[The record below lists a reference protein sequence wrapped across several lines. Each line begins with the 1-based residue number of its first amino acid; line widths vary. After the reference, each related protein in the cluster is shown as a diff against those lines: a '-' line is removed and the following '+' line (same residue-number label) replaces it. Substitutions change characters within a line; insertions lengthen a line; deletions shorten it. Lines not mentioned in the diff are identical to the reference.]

1 MSDDEASLNSVGGAN
16 EESTDLEDVPEVT
29 ERQKKVKQGTLVA
42 TGTAVANIPLSFA
55 GGGPIG
61 AAVAGMG
68 GGATIA
74 TSPLCNNNETEIKD
88 IESFKAVLEKMTYEM
103 DRMMAENKKLREQIK
118 KLEESTGKMEGHQNA
133 LDAITNQQ
141 TQSIDEFEKQVE
153 RQKELLKELQ
163 EDSRSGLL
171 QTLLSIIVAADADGD
186 FTISESEVEPLIQDI
201 EDSGILGVHH
211 DRFKKKVHETG
222 GDFQAVLD
230 MCASIMQNTG
240 GGEELPEDE
249 QIFFIIED
257 KKEEKK

>member
-16 EESTDLEDVPEVT
+16 EESTDLEDIPEVT

-42 TGTAVANIPLSFA
+42 SGTAMAHIPLCFVGS
-55 GGGPIG
+55 GPIG
-61 AAVAGMG
+61 GAVAAMG
-68 GGATIA
+68 GGTTIA
-74 TSPLCNNNETEIKD
+74 TSPICNNNETEIKD

-118 KLEESTGKMEGHQNA
+118 KLQESTGKMEGHQNA
-133 LDAITNQQ
+133 LDAITSQQ

-163 EDSRSGLL
+163 EDARSGLL
-171 QTLLSIIVAADADGD
+171 QTLLSIIVAADEDGD
-186 FTISESEVEPLIQDI
+186 FTISESEVEPLIQSI

-230 MCASIMQNTG
+230 MCASIMQNNG